1 MIVGRLSW
9 VSIVVLLIGLVFG
22 FVVGSGLNFLD
33 SVSSGKF
40 WTVGNLDFDCW
51 MICSLFCGIV
61 DFGLAL
67 NGCGVDFVLL
77 NFLDSVS
84 CVKS

>member
-1 MIVGRLSW
+1 MW

-22 FVVGSGLNFLD
+22 FDVGSGLNFLD
-33 SVSSGKF
+33 SVSSGEF
-40 WTVGNLDFDCW
+40 WRVGNLDFDCW

-67 NGCGVDFVLL
+67 NGFGVDPVLL

>member
-1 MIVGRLSW
+1 M
-9 VSIVVLLIGLVFG
+9 FG
-22 FVVGSGLNFLD
+22 FDVGSGLNFLD

-40 WTVGNLDFDCW
+40 WKFRNLDFDCW
-51 MICSLFCGIV
+51 MIGSFVGSIV
-61 DFGLAL
+61 DFGPAL
-67 NGCGVDFVLL
+67 NGFGVASVLL

>member
-22 FVVGSGLNFLD
+22 FDVGSRLNFLD

-40 WTVGNLDFDCW
+40 WSVGNLDFDCW

-61 DFGLAL
+61 DFGPAL
-67 NGCGVDFVLL
+67 NGFGVDSVLM

>member
-1 MIVGRLSW
+1 MW

-22 FVVGSGLNFLD
+22 FDVGSGLNFLD
-33 SVSSGKF
+33 SVSSGEF
-40 WTVGNLDFDCW
+40 WRVGNLDFDCW

-67 NGCGVDFVLL
+67 NGFSVDPVLL

>member
-1 MIVGRLSW
+1 MW

-22 FVVGSGLNFLD
+22 SGLNFLD
-33 SVSSGKF
+33 SVSSVEF
-40 WTVGNLDFDCW
+40 WRVGNLDFDCW

-67 NGCGVDFVLL
+67 NGFGVDPVLL